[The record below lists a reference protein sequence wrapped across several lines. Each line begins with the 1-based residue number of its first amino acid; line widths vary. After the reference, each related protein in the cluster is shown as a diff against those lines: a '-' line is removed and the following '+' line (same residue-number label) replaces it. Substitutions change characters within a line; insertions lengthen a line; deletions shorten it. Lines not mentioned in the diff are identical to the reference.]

1 MQNLS
6 RQAKIDKVM
15 CKPGYTW
22 NETLKKCLAA
32 VAPVM
37 PEKPKDKPATP
48 PVDDAIKQEKAKRIK
63 GNGNGGAAPAMK
75 PLK

>member
-22 NETLKKCLAA
+22 NETIKRCLGPAESI
-32 VAPVM
+32 PTL
-37 PEKPKDKPATP
+37 PDGGEKPATP
-48 PVDDAIKQEKAKRIK
+48 ELPAVDSAIKQEKAKR
-63 GNGNGGAAPAMK
+63 AQPAPPPKAVK
-75 PLK
+75 